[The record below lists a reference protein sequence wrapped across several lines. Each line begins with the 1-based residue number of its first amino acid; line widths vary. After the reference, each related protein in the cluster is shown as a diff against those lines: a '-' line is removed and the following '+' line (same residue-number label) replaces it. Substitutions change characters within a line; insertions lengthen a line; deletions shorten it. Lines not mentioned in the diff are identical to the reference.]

1 MFPAC
6 DALAEMTILMVYVVV
21 LYSLSKSTN
30 EKQLQGENNFLSGGV
45 WSNHILAMP
54 RFWESHLLHPV
65 SNPRNGLDMYLLYY
79 SSSSWVWKTPPL
91 PFVLVRKK
99 KTARSCFSRRSLSI
113 TGVHSCLTRIFYQ
126 LHQDLTHFLHR
137 DIKQLRKPPP
147 KKKQK
152 KTESLVKLI
161 HVFSEFICRWE
172 NWLGP

>member
-1 MFPAC
+1 
-6 DALAEMTILMVYVVV
+6 MTILMVYVVV

-30 EKQLQGENNFLSGGV
+30 EKQLQGDNNFLRGV

-65 SNPRNGLDMYLLYY
+65 SNPRNELDMYLLYY
-79 SSSSWVWKTPPL
+79 SSSSWVWKTL

-126 LHQDLTHFLHR
+126 LHQDFTHFLHR

-147 KKKQK
+147 KKKTK
-152 KTESLVKLI
+152 KKRKV
-161 HVFSEFICRWE
+161 WE
-172 NWLGP
+172 NWFTFFLNSFVGGKID